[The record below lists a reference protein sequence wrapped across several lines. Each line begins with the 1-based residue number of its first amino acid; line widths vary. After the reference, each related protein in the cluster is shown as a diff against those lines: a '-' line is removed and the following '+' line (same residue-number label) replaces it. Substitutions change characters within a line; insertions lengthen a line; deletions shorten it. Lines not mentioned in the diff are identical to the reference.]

1 MVLKCLLAGYC
12 QVAVILS
19 RCLSSIL
26 KLKVMASYSEPC
38 LQLCITD
45 HAVTV
50 SVLILIGQCMEIII
64 QSIPEKNLLVEFHSR
79 RFENISCDRG
89 FKLEMVLKLSE
100 LLSMRFSVSKIL
112 NKSSRIRHTDLS
124 RSWSSLKGPVQCPF
138 PTEIGVYGPSSIPRS
153 ETEDQV

>member
-64 QSIPEKNLLVEFHSR
+64 NRSLTKICWLNFTVVGLRILVATE
-79 RFENISCDRG
+79 G
-89 FKLEMVLKLSE
+89 
-100 LLSMRFSVSKIL
+100 L
-112 NKSSRIRHTDLS
+112 NWK
-124 RSWSSLKGPVQCPF
+124 WS
-138 PTEIGVYGPSSIPRS
+138 
-153 ETEDQV
+153 